1 MIKDCYDEKFWG
13 NNLVFGE
20 NVTERLV
27 LFKNLT

>member
-1 MIKDCYDEKFWG
+1 MIKDDEKFWG
-13 NNLVFGE
+13 NNFVFAE